1 MGRHDRANAGRDRS
15 AEGLEGA
22 GVERVDERQR
32 EMRVDGRV
40 AVAGKVLRAGGDA
53 GALEPSHE
61 GGNVPRDELGVRA
74 ERADADDRVL
84 RVRVDVRD
92 RREVEVDAGVRQLG
106 AQRRRDALAQLDV
119 VDDPERCVPRI
130 RAAGRRLEPCHVA
143 ALLVD
148 RDDEVLAL
156 RAQLG
161 GQRAQLLAALDVPR
175 VEDDAAEAVR
185 EAPSHPV
192 GHGRALEAGKDAA
205 RRESLEV
212 GHQALTAPAVRP
224 NAILR
229 CTSRKKMT
237 TGIAVSV
244 EAAMSP
250 PQSVARLVP

>member
-1 MGRHDRANAGRDRS
+1 MIERTPAAIAARKGSS
-15 AEGLEGA
+15 ARGSSESTSGSARCESTDVSPWPGKCFAQAATPARWRPRTKAATCRETSSASEPNERMPMTGFCGFVLTSATGA
-22 GVERVDERQR
+22 KSRLTP
-32 EMRVDGRV
+32 
-40 AVAGKVLRAGGDA
+40 ASASSAPSDA
-53 GALEPSHE
+53 ATLSLSSTSSTTPSAAFP
-61 GGNVPRDELGVRA
+61 GYEL
-74 ERADADDRVL
+74 
-84 RVRVDVRD
+84 
-92 RREVEVDAGVRQLG
+92 
-106 AQRRRDALAQLDV
+106 
-119 VDDPERCVPRI
+119 P
-130 RAAGRRLEPCHVA
+130 VA
-143 ALLVD
+143 ASSRVTSPPSSSIATT
-148 RDDEVLAL
+148 RSSRSERSSAVSA
-156 RAQLG
+156 RSCS
-161 GQRAQLLAALDVPR
+161 RALDVPG
-175 VEDDAAEAVR
+175 VEHDAAEPVR

>member
-1 MGRHDRANAGRDRS
+1 MPMTGFCGFVLTS
-15 AEGLEGA
+15 ATGA
-22 GVERVDERQR
+22 KSRLTP
-32 EMRVDGRV
+32 
-40 AVAGKVLRAGGDA
+40 ASASSAPSDA
-53 GALEPSHE
+53 ATLSLSSTSSTTPSAAFPGYE
-61 GGNVPRDELGVRA
+61 LPR
-74 ERADADDRVL
+74 
-84 RVRVDVRD
+84 
-92 RREVEVDAGVRQLG
+92 
-106 AQRRRDALAQLDV
+106 
-119 VDDPERCVPRI
+119 
-130 RAAGRRLEPCHVA
+130 RRLEPCHVA

-148 RDDEVLAL
+148 RDDEVLAF

-161 GQRAQLLAALDVPR
+161 GQCTELLAALDVPGI
-175 VEDDAAEAVR
+175 EHDAAEPVR